1 MFSMARACSNA
12 FHAFFRASGQL
23 AHKSKIIFVIYVAAP
38 NRETQV
44 ITNLQT
50 DIPAFI
56 GHDQPFVARREML
69 VLFRHTEQMTLIVI
83 ILLSFRSD
91 EKSPVVE
98 LSVIFRDKLPATAS
112 LYFLAHSFIVGTVWP
127 SIVFG
132 LFLHVHGKSRGK
144 RLRQYG

>member
-1 MFSMARACSNA
+1 MQQCLPRLLPGLGPIGYIN
-12 FHAFFRASGQL
+12 Q
-23 AHKSKIIFVIYVAAP
+23 KIIFVIHVAAP

-56 GHDQPFVARREML
+56 RHDQTFVARREML
-69 VLFRHTEQMTLIVI
+69 VLFRHTEQMTFIVI

-98 LSVIFRDKLPATAS
+98 LSVIFRDKTSSHGQFIFLSPF
-112 LYFLAHSFIVGTVWP
+112 LYSRYSP
-127 SIVFG
+127 SIHRIG
-132 LFLHVHGKSRGK
+132 LFLYVHGKSRSK
-144 RLRQYG
+144 RLRQYR